1 MALDL
6 QLEKRRET
14 NDPMSIKVKLMVIL
28 DHYCLAVVIYEG
40 EVRGGRTEGRRGG
53 RGRDFKEEDKI
64 WF

>member
-40 EVRGGRTEGRRGG
+40 EVRGGKDRGKGRRKG
-53 RGRDFKEEDKI
+53 
-64 WF
+64 